1 MNPFR
6 HSKFSSAKLVAI
18 RPELQKFVNRGEIA
32 GIVTLVSHRGKIV
45 SADALGWSNL
55 EEHLP
60 MQQDTLFRIAS
71 MTKPITSVAALM
83 LIEEG
88 KLALDAPVTKWVPE
102 LGCRRVL
109 KDPAGPLDDTV
120 PAHREITIEDLMTHR
135 SGISYGFLCDGPIK
149 AAYDEALDD
158 PAMNHL
164 TPDEWFAG
172 LGRLPL
178 LCQPGERF
186 QYGQSSDVLGF
197 LIGRVEGKPF
207 REVLRERIFAPL
219 GMPDTDFW
227 LPQAK
232 RQRLASVYRYDAK
245 LDRLAKVDMPM
256 YDEPPAY
263 TPGGSGLISSAPD
276 YHRFARM
283 LLNEGVLD
291 GVRLL
296 KPETVRLM
304 RTNRLTPE
312 QRKLPFLGMPLWQ
325 KSGFGLG
332 FALVED
338 PIDNVYGCGR
348 AGSMNWPGIFGTW
361 WQADPV
367 EDIVMLY
374 FIQHQVPVTAA
385 SGATIA
391 TGRGAAGRRG
401 LPIFQHGVY
410 AALEHEQEDTLE
422 GADR

>member
-232 RQRLASVYRYDAK
+232 RQ
-245 LDRLAKVDMPM
+245 
-256 YDEPPAY
+256 
-263 TPGGSGLISSAPD
+263 
-276 YHRFARM
+276 
-283 LLNEGVLD
+283 
-291 GVRLL
+291 
-296 KPETVRLM
+296 
-304 RTNRLTPE
+304 
-312 QRKLPFLGMPLWQ
+312 
-325 KSGFGLG
+325 
-332 FALVED
+332 
-338 PIDNVYGCGR
+338 
-348 AGSMNWPGIFGTW
+348 
-361 WQADPV
+361 
-367 EDIVMLY
+367 
-374 FIQHQVPVTAA
+374 
-385 SGATIA
+385 
-391 TGRGAAGRRG
+391 
-401 LPIFQHGVY
+401 
-410 AALEHEQEDTLE
+410 
-422 GADR
+422 